1 MADQPPATRGFIA
14 AVVHRFLT
22 SQLSIILII
31 LSLCLGVAAILVTP
45 REEDPQIVVPLADIY
60 VSAPGAS
67 AEEVEK
73 LVATPLERLLW
84 QIDGVEYVY
93 SMSSQDMAVVT
104 VRFYVGQERENSIL
118 KVHNRIAMYQ
128 DTAPPIVNGWVI
140 RPIEIDDVPIV
151 NLTLFSDRYDDHDLR
166 RIGEEVL
173 ARLSAVKDISRTE
186 IVGGRSREVR
196 VALDPERMAGL
207 GVSLPDVR
215 RSLMGADAS
224 VTVGTFSRA
233 NQSITVTANAFLAAA
248 HEVGALVVGVHD
260 GRPVYL
266 RDVARVADG
275 PAEADTYSRIG
286 YSHYFRQKNH
296 LADTPQSYPAVTLA
310 LAKKKGTNAV
320 DVANNVLAEL
330 DVLKNGFIPDHV
342 WVEVTRNT
350 GDTAQQKVNELLVS
364 LAFAI
369 IAVVILLAFTL
380 GWREALVVAL
390 AVPISFSLALFVNF
404 LFGYTINRVTLF
416 ALILSLGLVVDDP
429 ITNVDNIQRHMFDV
443 KRGPIDSVLFA
454 VNEVLPPVI
463 MSTIAII
470 ISFTPLFFI
479 TGMMGPYMGPMA
491 SNVPMTVIF
500 STLCALTIVP
510 WMTYLLLKNHPATER
525 SGNGDQ
531 PTTNGIL
538 THRIYRRLVEPF
550 LVSRARRFGLLAAIV
565 ILLIVPIGLV
575 VARLVPLKMLPFDNK
590 NEFQIVVDMPEG
602 TTLETTDA
610 VVRQFE
616 DYLRTVPEVTHYVTY
631 TGNTSPIDFNGLVRH
646 YYLRKGPHLA
656 DIRVNL
662 ADKSLRKQ
670 QSHAIVLRLRKNLEK
685 IAAENRADI
694 KLVETPPGP
703 PVLSTLVAEI
713 YGDRDAS
720 YHQLITGAA
729 HVKAVMATEP
739 FVTDIDDTTEASRNR
754 IDFVVDKEKAALHGV
769 STQQIIQ
776 TLRIALSG
784 DTPATVHLPMERQ
797 PLLINTILP
806 RHKRSGAV
814 QLTQVPVKSATGAM
828 VPLAELVKP
837 VRIVQPQPI
846 YHKNLERVVFVTGE
860 MAGRAPGE
868 AVLDMMKRLKSDPM
882 PAGTRAEWAGEGE
895 WKITLRVFRDMGIAF
910 AAALT
915 GIYILLIVQTG
926 SFFMPLLIMMAI
938 PLTLIG
944 AMPGFWL
951 LNLITGKTVGGFAD
965 PVFFTA
971 TGMIGMIALGGIVIR
986 NAIVLIEF
994 IQDALKQGMPFEEAI
1009 LQSGAIRMRPILLT
1023 AATTA
1028 LGAWPITLDP
1038 IFSGLAWTLIFGL
1051 LASTVFTLL
1060 VIPVTYYALYRD
1072 KHDHT

>member
-1 MADQPPATRGFIA
+1 MADQPSAPKGFIA
-14 AVVHRFLT
+14 ALVHRFLT

-31 LSLCLGVAAILVTP
+31 LSLSLGVAAILVTP
-45 REEDPQIVVPLADIY
+45 REEDPQIVVPLADIF
-60 VSAPGAS
+60 VSVPGAS

-128 DTAPPIVNGWVI
+128 DTAPPIVRGWVI
-140 RPIEIDDVPIV
+140 KPVEIDDVSIV
-151 NLTLFSDRYDDHDLR
+151 NLTLFSERYNDHELR
-166 RIGEEVL
+166 RMGEELL
-173 ARLSAVKDISRTE
+173 ARLSAVKDISRTQ
-186 IVGGRSREVR
+186 IVGGRSREIR
-196 VALDPERMAGL
+196 VELVPERMIGL
-207 GVSLPDVR
+207 GVSLAEVR
-215 RSLMGADAS
+215 RALMGADAS
-224 VTVGTFSRA
+224 VTAGSFSRA
-233 NQSITVTANAFLAAA
+233 NRSIPVTANAFLASAA
-248 HEVGALVVGVHD
+248 EVGALVLGVHE

-266 RDVARVADG
+266 DDIAAIIDG
-275 PAEADTYSRIG
+275 PEEADTYSRIG
-286 YSHYFRQKNH
+286 YSHYFRKANQ
-296 LADTPQSYPAVTLA
+296 LTETPLTFPAVTLA

-320 DVANNVLAEL
+320 MVANAILKEL
-330 DVLKNGFIPDHV
+330 DVLKKELIPDDVHLA
-342 WVEVTRNT
+342 VTRNT
-350 GDTAQQKVNELLVS
+350 GDTAQQKVNELLAS

-369 IAVVILLAFTL
+369 VTVVILLAFSL

-390 AVPISFSLALFVNF
+390 AVPISFSLALFVNY

-429 ITNVDNIQRHMFDV
+429 ITNVDNIQRHMFSG
-443 KRGPIDSVLFA
+443 KHEPIGNVLFA
-454 VNEVLPPVI
+454 VNQVLPPVI

-500 STLCALTIVP
+500 STFCALTIVP
-510 WMTYLLLKNHPATER
+510 WMTYLLLKNHPSATQDG
-525 SGNGDQ
+525 SGDR
-531 PTTNGIL
+531 PAVTNSLI
-538 THRIYRRLVEPF
+538 HRIYRSVVTPF
-550 LVSRARRFGLLAAIV
+550 LVSRTRRYGLLAAII

-575 VARLVPLKMLPFDNK
+575 VFRLVPLKMLPFDNK

-602 TTLETTDA
+602 TTLEATDGA
-610 VVRQFE
+610 VRQFE
-616 DYLRTVPEVTHYVTY
+616 AFLRTVPEVTNFTSYV
-631 TGNTSPIDFNGLVRH
+631 GSASPMDFNGLVRH

-662 ADKSLRKQ
+662 VDKSQRKQ
-670 QSHAIVLRLRKNLEK
+670 QSHAILLRLRTDLEN
-685 IAAENRADI
+685 IAARNRADI

-713 YGDRDAS
+713 YGEKDVP
-720 YHQLITGAA
+720 YEQLISGAV
-729 HVKAVMATEP
+729 HVKTIMAGEP
-739 FVTDIDDTTEASRNR
+739 FVTDIDDSTEADRDR
-754 IDFVVDKEKAALHGV
+754 IDFMVDKEKAALHGV
-769 STQQIIQ
+769 STQEIIE

-797 PLLINTILP
+797 PLRIKTILP
-806 RHKRSGAV
+806 RHKRSGEV
-814 QLTQVPVKSATGAM
+814 QLSQVPVKSASGTM
-828 VPLAELVKP
+828 VPLAELATP
-837 VRIVQPQPI
+837 VRAAQQQPI

-868 AVLDMMKRLKSDPM
+868 AVLDMMARLKSDPM
-882 PAGTRAEWAGEGE
+882 PAGTTAQWAGEGE

-951 LNLITGKTVGGFAD
+951 LNLITGSSVGGFAD

-994 IQDALKQGMPFEEAI
+994 IQDALRQGLPFDEAI

-1051 LASTVFTLL
+1051 LASTGFTLV
-1060 VIPVTYYALYRD
+1060 VIPVTYYALYRN
-1072 KHDHT
+1072 KTDHA